1 MQEVPPLLNGD
12 SSNRSQ
18 QQQHQ
23 QRAVQPSQ
31 SESPSQHSPGPQSFR
46 SLTAVSSSSPL
57 HTPHSNGGSTTAST
71 SPSSSGG
78 PILSQ
83 HAPLH
88 ISTSGSSSLQSPLTS
103 MSTALSLSPGPPSS
117 HNSPMQGLTLTS
129 APHSP
134 PLPHSAPLSRAMTPV
149 PSGHQGSGTSLLIS
163 NPQMMKATEVYATST
178 LPLPRRPI
186 GEARTGG
193 VCNCKGRSSLSACN
207 HILPY
212 VKQEFLPKMF
222 FCSYCTLL
230 MIFFPIHDFSPGSTL
245 PRVLPLS
252 PPARAEALF
261 AHAPSAA
268 MGGGVGGGGGGGGS
282 CLLPFLPGDTLILL
296 ISEPRDGWHY
306 GQNERTGRYRSTVL
320 IYKFDF

>member
-12 SSNRSQ
+12 SNNRSQ
-18 QQQHQ
+18 QQHQHQ
-23 QRAVQPSQ
+23 QRGVQPSQ
-31 SESPSQHSPGPQSFR
+31 TESPSQHSPGPQSFR
-46 SLTAVSSSSPL
+46 SLTAGSSSSPL
-57 HTPHSNGGSTTAST
+57 HVPHSSSNGSSTTTST

-88 ISTSGSSSLQSPLTS
+88 ISTSSNSSLQGPLTS
-103 MSTALSLSPGPPSS
+103 MSTVLTLSPGPPSS
-117 HNSPMQGLTLTS
+117 HNSPIQGLTLTS

-193 VCNCKGRSSLSACN
+193 VCKGRSSSSTCN
-207 HILPY
+207 H
-212 VKQEFLPKMF
+212 
-222 FCSYCTLL
+222 S
-230 MIFFPIHDFSPGSTL
+230 
-245 PRVLPLS
+245 LS
-252 PPARAEALF
+252 SHP
-261 AHAPSAA
+261 
-268 MGGGVGGGGGGGGS
+268 
-282 CLLPFLPGDTLILL
+282 C
-296 ISEPRDGWHY
+296 
-306 GQNERTGRYRSTVL
+306 
-320 IYKFDF
+320 